1 MKPLQSSSLC
11 GSPRAVHG
19 YFGRQ
24 GGVSSGL
31 FASLNC
37 GYGSGD
43 DRSCVR
49 ENRERIARWFGTG
62 LGFGTGEA
70 RLLTVYQTHSAQ
82 AVHVQVPWT
91 PEDAPKADAMVTT
104 EAGIALGILTADC
117 APVLLSD
124 EAAGVVGAAH
134 AGWKGALDGV
144 LESAVALMERLGAVR
159 SRIRAAIGPCIGQ
172 HSYEVGPE
180 FFERFEKA
188 APDNHKYFVFAARE
202 KHKLFDLPGYVA
214 SQLTASGILDVDRM
228 GLCTY
233 ANEKDYFSYRRSTH
247 RGEADY
253 GRNLSAIMLVP
264 R

>member
-11 GSPRAVHG
+11 SSQRALHG

-31 FASLNC
+31 FESLNC

-43 DRSCVR
+43 DRSRVR
-49 ENRERIARWFGTG
+49 ENRERISYW
-62 LGFGTGEA
+62 FGTGEA

-82 AVHVQVPWT
+82 AVHVEAPWT
-91 PEDAPKADAMVTT
+91 HQDAPKADAMVTT
-104 EAGIALGILTADC
+104 EPGVVLGILTADC
-117 APVLLSD
+117 APVLLAD

-159 SRIRAAIGPCIGQ
+159 SRIRTAIGPCIGQ
-172 HSYEVGPE
+172 QSYEVGPE

-188 APDNHKYFVFAARE
+188 APGNHKYFVPAARE
-202 KHKLFDLPGYVA
+202 RHKLFDLPGYVA
-214 SQLTASGILDVDRM
+214 NRLTASGIVDVDRM

-253 GRNLSAIMLVP
+253 GRNLSAVMLVP

>member
-1 MKPLQSSSLC
+1 MKPLQSPTLC
-11 GSPRAVHG
+11 GSHRAVHG

-31 FASLNC
+31 FSSLNC

-49 ENRERIARWFGTG
+49 ENRERIAHWFGTG
-62 LGFGTGEA
+62 AAG
-70 RLLTVYQTHSAQ
+70 LLTVYQTHSAQ
-82 AVHVQVPWT
+82 AVHVRAPWT
-91 PEDAPKADAMVTT
+91 REDAPKADAMVTT
-104 EAGIALGILTADC
+104 EPGVALGILTADC
-117 APVLLSD
+117 APVLLAD

-144 LESAVALMERLGAVR
+144 LESVVSLMERLGAVR
-159 SRIRAAIGPCIGQ
+159 SRIRAAVGPCIGQ

-180 FFERFEKA
+180 FFERFKQA
-188 APDNHKYFVFAARE
+188 APDNHKYFVPAARE
-202 KHKLFDLPGYVA
+202 GHKLFDLPGYVTN
-214 SQLTASGILDVDRM
+214 QLTASGVLDVDQM

-233 ANEKDYFSYRRSTH
+233 ANERDYFSFRRSTH
-247 RGEADY
+247 RGEAGY